1 MPSRRVDGMV
11 GAAEGAGRVYWTGRP
26 CLPPHDKVDFAN
38 RFQVDGQLKTRDN
51 LRRAVLTLNDTPQ
64 QHI

>member
-38 RFQVDGQLKTRDN
+38 RFQVDGQLKNNEQPASDKIR
-51 LRRAVLTLNDTPQ
+51 
-64 QHI
+64 

>member
-38 RFQVDGQLKTRDN
+38 RFQVDGQLKTRN
-51 LRRAVLTLNDTPQ
+51 NSLGPS
-64 QHI
+64 

>member
-38 RFQVDGQLKTRDN
+38 RFQVDGQLKNNEQPSSGRPDS
-51 LRRAVLTLNDTPQ
+51 
-64 QHI
+64 

>member
-38 RFQVDGQLKTRDN
+38 RFQVDGQLKNNEQPASGRPDS
-51 LRRAVLTLNDTPQ
+51 
-64 QHI
+64 

>member
-38 RFQVDGQLKTRDN
+38 RFQVDGQLGDN
-51 LRRAVLTLNDTPQ
+51 EQPASGRPDS
-64 QHI
+64 